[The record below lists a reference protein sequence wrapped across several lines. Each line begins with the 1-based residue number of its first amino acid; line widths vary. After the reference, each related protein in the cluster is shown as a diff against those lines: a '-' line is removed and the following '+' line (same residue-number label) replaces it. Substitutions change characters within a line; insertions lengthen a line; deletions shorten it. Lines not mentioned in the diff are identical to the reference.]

1 MTERAMQ
8 QLHMDALNFEQAA
21 RGQLSRL
28 LKSFGAAVTRTPVAA
43 PAAATPQVQVFG
55 GMAAAAAAVLFG
67 PKKKALPAAK
77 ASTTWLKGFLTT
89 PAKGVLTLF
98 AEYGGVG
105 ALVAVEAAPKLYR
118 MISNKSKSKAL
129 PAPATAESF
138 ALVHYVRTP
147 DGRAGPVILLLLVV
161 SLAYS

>member
-1 MTERAMQ
+1 M
-8 QLHMDALNFEQAA
+8 
-21 RGQLSRL
+21 
-28 LKSFGAAVTRTPVAA
+28 
-43 PAAATPQVQVFG
+43 FG

-89 PAKGVLTLF
+89 PRRGCSPSFHDRARD
-98 AEYGGVG
+98 GGVG

-118 MISNKSKSKAL
+118 MISNKSKPKAL
-129 PAPATAESF
+129 PAPAPAESF

-161 SLAYS
+161 LLAYS